1 MKAVLQRVLEAEV
14 KVSGETVVKI
24 GPGLLVYLGVEKG
37 DSNDDMIYVAE
48 KIIKLRIFPDQLEK
62 MQFPIT
68 DIAGS
73 ILMVSQ
79 FTLCADLS
87 GGNRPSFVNAA
98 EPDLAKDLYNSM
110 IHYIAGKGIHV
121 ETGVFAAHMY
131 VSSVN
136 DGPVTIMIDSIK

>member
-14 KVSGETVVKI
+14 KVSGEIVAKI

-48 KIIKLRIFPDQLEK
+48 KIIKLRIFPDQEEK

-68 DIAGS
+68 EIAGS
-73 ILMVSQ
+73 ILIVSQ

-87 GGNRPSFVNAA
+87 GGNRPSFVKAA
-98 EPDLAKDLYNSM
+98 EPDLAKELYNSM
-110 IHYIAGKGIHV
+110 INYIVGKGIRV
-121 ETGVFAAHMY
+121 ETGVFAFHMY